1 MLLVATIPDDGQMIT
16 RVFVQEKGN
25 GNLEPENRDLV
36 DEFSA
41 RGYPVD
47 LFTEKSLVRRRLP
60 LERSCLVAGDVP
72 VVIAALKQLEV
83 PIPVPDDYPE
93 CLRTFLRR
101 RVWETR
107 LDAVRERVY
116 RDDFQPFF
124 MKPKE
129 RLKRFTG
136 KVVESYDDLSSVVN
150 VSKQTPVLC
159 SEVVKWRSEYR
170 VFVIHGKIKGTRHYC
185 GDPTMTLNDAETL
198 SAIEVLE
205 RSGNANSAYGID
217 FGVLAQGD
225 TALIELNDG
234 FSLGSYGLDRS
245 VYADLIL
252 ARWTELMSTE

>member
-1 MLLVATIPDDGQMIT
+1 MIT
-16 RVFVQEKGN
+16 RVCVQEKGN

-41 RGYPVD
+41 RGYPVE
-47 LFTEKSLVRRRLP
+47 LFTEKNLVRRRLP
-60 LERSCLVAGDVP
+60 LDRSCLVAGDVP
-72 VVIAALKQLEV
+72 VVIAALKQLDV
-83 PIPVPDDYPE
+83 PIPVPDDYPV
-93 CLRTFLRR
+93 CLRSFLRR

-107 LDAVRERVY
+107 LDVVQERVY
-116 RDDFQPFF
+116 GDDFKPFF
-124 MKPKE
+124 IKPKG

-136 KVVESYDDLSSVVN
+136 KVVESYYDFSSLAN

-170 VFVIHGKIKGTRHYC
+170 VFVIQGKIQGTRHYS
-185 GDPTMTLNDAETL
+185 GDPTLTLNEAETL
-198 SAIEVLE
+198 SAIDTLE
-205 RSGNANSAYGID
+205 RSGNANAAYGID

-245 VYADLIL
+245 IYADLIL
-252 ARWTELMSTE
+252 ARWTELMSNE